1 MYGVTLLL
9 LRTNVTDKELIE
21 EYLKNNPPKLLPD
34 YKPNSSSNLTYTSI
48 EKNSKLHKMY
58 KEIKK

>member
-1 MYGVTLLL
+1 MHGVTLLL
-9 LRTNVTDKELIE
+9 LRTNMTDKELIE
-21 EYLKNNPPKLLPD
+21 EYLKNNPPKILPD
-34 YKPNSSSNLTYTSI
+34 HLSSPSSNLTYTSI